1 MSLYG
6 AAPEGSMD
14 TMNSESLLVD
24 RPPHRA
30 SRRVPRCA
38 ETPASVVR

>member
-6 AAPEGSMD
+6 AAAPGSMD
-14 TMNSESLLVD
+14 SMNSEWLLVD

-30 SRRVPRCA
+30 FRRVPRCA
-38 ETPASVVR
+38 ETPASAVR